1 MNNIVFQIITWQF
14 FDVPWGIL
22 KGWKTF
28 LLFNLNYFSVP
39 TLIKTYL
46 SPWRRYGSHYGNPF
60 DFWQNFEVLI
70 FNLMSRIIGAIMRT
84 FFIILGLISEFFIII
99 IGLIILIA
107 WFLAPVLLIIGL
119 VFGISLLS

>member
-14 FDVPWGIL
+14 FDVPKEIL

-39 TLIKTYL
+39 TLIKTYF
-46 SPWRRYGSHYGNPF
+46 SPWRRYSSHYGNIL
-60 DFWQNFEVLI
+60 DFWKNFEVLV

-84 FFIILGLISEFFIII
+84 FFIIFGIVSEIFILFAGLIV
-99 IGLIILIA
+99 LIVWLL
-107 WFLAPVLLIIGL
+107 FPVLLIIGL
-119 VFGISLLS
+119 VFGINLLL